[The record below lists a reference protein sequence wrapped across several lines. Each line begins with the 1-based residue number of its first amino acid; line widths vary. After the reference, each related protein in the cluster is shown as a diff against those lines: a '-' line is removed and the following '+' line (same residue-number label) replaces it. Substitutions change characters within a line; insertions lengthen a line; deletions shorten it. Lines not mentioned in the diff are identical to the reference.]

1 MKPRDE
7 EERLVKGNLSLSR
20 VEGEGNRRKGEE
32 RRNRGEK
39 LKGKKE
45 RATKK
50 EWRKRERSVT

>member
-32 RRNRGEK
+32 RIGRGEK